1 MDEKV
6 FDADTITADVEIIS
20 GNPNPKLADLNNKVI
35 QKLYELVDN
44 LDAKSD
50 PDMVRACVESLA
62 KLNSSL
68 KGSDILPQEESEAD
82 RKAREEREAIEGALV
97 V

>member
-1 MDEKV
+1 MEGMV
-6 FDADTITADVEIIS
+6 YDVPTGIEIVG

-35 QKLYELVDN
+35 QKLYELVDS
-44 LDAKSD
+44 LDSKSE

-68 KGSDILPQEESEAD
+68 KGSDILPQEESESE
-82 RKAREEREAIEGALV
+82 RRERETKETIAEALQL
-97 V
+97 

>member
-1 MDEKV
+1 MDC
-6 FDADTITADVEIIS
+6 EIIG
-20 GNPNPKLADLNNKVI
+20 GNPNPKLSDLNSKVI
-35 QKLYELVDN
+35 QKLYDLVDS

-68 KGSDILPQEESEAD
+68 KGSDILPQEESEAE
-82 RKAREEREAIEGALV
+82 RRERENKETIAEAMTL
-97 V
+97 

>member
-1 MDEKV
+1 MEE
-6 FDADTITADVEIIS
+6 IEIIS
-20 GNPNPKLADLNNKVI
+20 NNPSPKLSDLNTKVI
-35 QKLYELVDN
+35 QKLYELVDS

-68 KGSDILPQEESEAD
+68 KGSDILPQEESEKE
-82 RKAREEREAIEGALV
+82 RKERETQETIKEALTL
-97 V
+97 

>member
-1 MDEKV
+1 ME
-6 FDADTITADVEIIS
+6 VEIIG
-20 GNPNPKLADLNNKVI
+20 GNPNPSLKDLNNKAI
-35 QKLYELVDN
+35 QKLYQLVDS

-50 PDMVRACVESLA
+50 PEMVRACVESLA

-82 RKAREEREAIEGALV
+82 RKEREANSAIAEAIRG
-97 V
+97 

>member
-1 MDEKV
+1 MEGRVYDV
-6 FDADTITADVEIIS
+6 PTGVEIVG

-35 QKLYELVDN
+35 QKLYELVDS
-44 LDAKSD
+44 LDSKSE

-68 KGSDILPQEESEAD
+68 KGSDILPQEESESE
-82 RKAREEREAIEGALV
+82 RRERETKETIAEALTL
-97 V
+97 

>member
-1 MDEKV
+1 M
-6 FDADTITADVEIIS
+6 DVEIIG
-20 GNPNPKLADLNNKVI
+20 GNPNPKLSDLNNKVI
-35 QKLYELVDN
+35 QKLYDLVDS

-68 KGSDILPQEESEAD
+68 KGSDILPQEESDES
-82 RKAREEREAIEGALV
+82 RRERENKETIMEALAL
-97 V
+97 

>member
-1 MDEKV
+1 ME
-6 FDADTITADVEIIS
+6 VEIIS
-20 GNPNPKLADLNNKVI
+20 GNPNPKLSDLNNKVI
-35 QKLYELVDN
+35 QKLYDLVDG

-68 KGSDILPQEESEAD
+68 KGSSILPQEETEAERAD
-82 RKAREEREAIEGALV
+82 RMSAEAIKEAMQI
-97 V
+97 

>member
-1 MDEKV
+1 ME
-6 FDADTITADVEIIS
+6 VEIIS
-20 GNPNPKLADLNNKVI
+20 GNPSPKLSDLNNKVI
-35 QKLYELVDN
+35 QKLYQLVDG

-68 KGSDILPQEESEAD
+68 KGSDILPKEESD
-82 RKAREEREAIEGALV
+82 EERAERLSKEAIKEAMQI
-97 V
+97 